1 LKHICTVS
9 SSNVRLNCKVGAAR
23 ITVMEPF
30 AAFLAVA
37 VVALLVPGPDTF
49 VVLRTAVCDGPR
61 AGRWAAAGAG
71 AGNVVWGVAS
81 AVGVAGLLAA
91 SGSAFGVL
99 KLAGAA
105 YLAVLGAQ
113 ALLAAA
119 RGGPLVPDDG
129 GAARGASPAT
139 AFRRGLAS
147 DLLNVKVGLFWTALV
162 PQFAGPGASALLP
175 AAMVATMGA
184 LAFAWLTAYAHLAA
198 RLRRTLAR
206 PRCARVLNT
215 TAGVVFAGLG
225 ARLALVHR

>member
-1 LKHICTVS
+1 MP
-9 SSNVRLNCKVGAAR
+9 R
-23 ITVMEPF
+23 MEPF

-71 AGNVVWGVAS
+71 AGNVVWGLAS
-81 AVGVAGLLAA
+81 ALGVAGVLAA
-91 SGSAFGVL
+91 SGSAFVAL

-119 RGGPLVPDDG
+119 RGEPLVADDDG
-129 GAARGASPAT
+129 ATRGTSPAA

-147 DLLNVKVGLFWTALV
+147 DLLNAKVGLFWTALV
-162 PQFAGPGASALLP
+162 PQFAGPGGSALLP
-175 AAMVATMGA
+175 AAMVVTMGA
-184 LAFAWLTAYAHLAA
+184 LAFAWLTVYAHLAA
-198 RLRRTLAR
+198 RLRRALSR
-206 PRCARVLNT
+206 PRCTRALNT

-225 ARLALVHR
+225 ARLALAHR